1 MDLCMHRAD
10 ATPLIYLHRIGRV
23 SIGKFHGLFHR
34 PRAAAPW
41 LRASPSPALAPRGW
55 QPQASAAAL
64 PGTDRP
70 AAWGRAAGAARAAR
84 RRRPGDMFARAEEA
98 VEALAPAAC

>member
-41 LRASPSPALAPRGW
+41 LRASPYPALAPRGW
-55 QPQASAAAL
+55 QPQDRAAAL

-70 AAWGRAAGAARAAR
+70 AAWGRAAGAARAA
-84 RRRPGDMFARAEEA
+84 GGLMQSAERC
-98 VEALAPAAC
+98 LLQGGLL